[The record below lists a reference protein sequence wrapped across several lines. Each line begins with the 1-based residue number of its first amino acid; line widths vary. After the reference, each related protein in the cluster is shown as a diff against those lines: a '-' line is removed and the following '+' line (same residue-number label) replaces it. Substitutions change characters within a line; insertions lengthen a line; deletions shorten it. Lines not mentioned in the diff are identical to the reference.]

1 VFVRGQWEV
10 QAMGE
15 EQRSRDFWN
24 HTLSVEFRQAHHVAY
39 SVGRVRNLPSLI
51 EPGRDFDIHNA
62 IIESWLVHARAL
74 CEFFLIHKS
83 KQGAQMDFTAADYGW
98 DRCHLDDYL
107 DLDCWWV
114 IASQHLMHFSKVRT
128 PEDIFLLA
136 EADLEIDTLKG
147 EGERFFM
154 LALDFLDHLQ
164 EIDHEDHE
172 AWVIALNN
180 LAE

>member
-1 VFVRGQWEV
+1 MVENVDISVIVPTKNEQITVGNFIKWCQEGFFKAGLNGEIILVDNSEDKTREIAESLGAKVIVV
-10 QAMGE
+10 QESGLG
-15 EQRSRDFWN
+15 N
-24 HTLSVEFRQAHHVAY
+24 AY
-39 SVGRVRNLPSLI
+39 RAAQG
-51 EPGRDFDIHNA
+51 
-62 IIESWLVHARAL
+62 RAL
-74 CEFFLIHKS
+74 
-83 KQGAQMDFTAADYGW
+83 G
-98 DRCHLDDYL
+98 RCHLDDYL

-136 EADLEIDTLKG
+136 EADLEFDTLKG

-180 LAE
+180 LAEWFWMGLF